1 MKKMIFLAA
10 AAVLF
15 SASLCFAEE
24 TILFKPPL
32 INPDTPENREL
43 VERIIEDA
51 LLQANSFYAN
61 YFTVA
66 AGMLRG
72 DADRTADGLSETA
85 PDYEAALVANFAGE
99 QSSLSVTM
107 TGTADGTEVSST
119 ALGPITPARSDH
131 LSDLLFYLYT
141 GFHGYLEDG
150 MKDPPAFVEEI
161 PADVIGKSIA
171 PGEAVQLYPYSAAV
185 TPDGNV
191 LVGLISR
198 CVELDPVL
206 RIVGEHGESFVK
218 SGNYNFAYGVSVT
231 PAGTLFLKPST
242 GREVYR
248 LIEGA
253 PRPQRIRAGL
263 DVNGPFVAL
272 PDGSIVIIDIVKKRA
287 ARIEGR
293 EAHDLDLYTYEYAYI
308 SAAAAGPA
316 GNLWIYD
323 SVEGRVRIYTPEGK
337 LVDSIKP
344 IVGGDNPLS
353 PLSMAV
359 YPDGSFLLYST
370 GQLWRFRRDGVPVW
384 KMTNLPTNRG
394 EPLPQMASIA
404 ADSKTGSI
412 YLADVM
418 GRRLIKLYDEVY
430 ARENGLTDPMAE
442 KMIEMNRRITANP
455 DNIPLLE
462 EKARFYE
469 EQEAF
474 ETAQTAWQYILD
486 IDPFHQEAADRLD
499 AIEVASLKD
508 SAEKQR
514 RNTLEVLG
522 SVGPESARE
531 LYSKTVQM
539 YERILSLNPYDEE
552 TKRNYESLKEIFLRE
567 TTVPLGEKKQFII
580 VRTELENLFP
590 SLMHTYRKKP
600 AGAITVKNGLSEPIE
615 SVRASVFIKKYM
627 DFPVETA
634 LEDPDGE
641 PAPGGALN
649 PGAEAS
655 IPLKVLLNEEV
666 FTLQED
672 LPIQARIEVTGR
684 SGGTEVSSV
693 VNKTITL
700 YRRTALS
707 WDRSEKLAAFIMP
720 NEEVVSRFAHRVLD
734 EREYEAASGLPEKVV
749 RAARICDGVGK
760 YGIAYIEDPE
770 SPISQ
775 VLERESVI
783 DTVRFPRTTLFIKSG
798 DCDDTTALLGSLL
811 ESVGVKTAIMTSPGH
826 VFLAMDTGEP
836 AGNSWLYSYSGQET
850 LSYNGTVWIPLET
863 TVLGRGFTEVWAEAS
878 RLVAVHK
885 PKQELEFLPVTELRD
900 EFPPLPLS
908 GQSSL
913 AIAIPPAES
922 VTPQFVRSLQGLRN
936 SLYAQTLG
944 TLQDQAEAAGGGVK
958 QVVINNRIG
967 VLHARFGDLD
977 RAESVFM
984 ENIEENPGFISSYIN
999 LANLNLKRGRLDK
1012 AADVLALGINREPDA
1027 PLLNLLL
1034 ARTYKLQDRMAEA
1047 REQFRKVETAA
1058 PELAARYADFI
1069 EVEGAEARAGA
1080 EEPEFPFIWADGE

>member
-1 MKKMIFLAA
+1 MKKIFLLAI
-10 AAVLF
+10 AAVIF
-15 SASLCFAEE
+15 SAALSFAEE

-43 VERIIEDA
+43 VEHIVEDA

-61 YFTVA
+61 YFSVVDGT
-66 AGMLRG
+66 GGG
-72 DADRTADGLSETA
+72 DAGRTADGPSDTS
-85 PDYEAALVANFAGE
+85 PDYEAALLVNFAGE

-107 TGTADGTEVSST
+107 TRTSDGAEVSST
-119 ALGPITPARSDH
+119 ALGPITSARSDH
-131 LSDLLFYLYT
+131 LSDLIFYLYT
-141 GFHGYLEDG
+141 GFHGYLEEG
-150 MKDPPAFVEEI
+150 MKESPAFVEEI
-161 PADVIGKSIA
+161 PADVIGGSIA
-171 PGEAVQLYPYSAAV
+171 PGEAVQLYPYSAAI
-185 TPDGNV
+185 TPEGNV

-206 RIVGEHGESFVK
+206 RIVREHGESLVK

-231 PAGTLFLKPST
+231 PAGTLYLKPST

-248 LIEGA
+248 IIEGA
-253 PRPQRIRAGL
+253 PRPQRIRVGL

-287 ARIEGR
+287 TRIEGR
-293 EAHDLDLYTYEYAYI
+293 DAQDLDLYTYEYAYI
-308 SAAAAGPA
+308 SAATAGPA

-344 IVGGDNPLS
+344 IVSSDNPLS

-359 YPDGSFLLYST
+359 YPDGSFILYST
-370 GQLWRFRRDGVPVW
+370 GQLWRFRRDGVPIW
-384 KMTNLPTNRG
+384 KMKNLPTNRG
-394 EPLPQMASIA
+394 EPLPQMAA
-404 ADSKTGSI
+404 VAVDGNTGSI

-430 ARENGLTDPMAE
+430 ARENGLTDPMTE
-442 KMIEMNRRITANP
+442 KMIEMNRRITADP

-469 EQEAF
+469 ELEAF

-486 IDPFHQEAADRLD
+486 FDPFHQEAADRLD

-514 RNTLEVLG
+514 RNTLEVLR

-552 TKRNYESLKEIFLRE
+552 TKQNYESLKEIFLRE
-567 TTVPLGEKKQFII
+567 TTVPPGEKKQFII
-580 VRTELENLFP
+580 VKTELENLFP
-590 SLMHTYRKKP
+590 SLMHTYRKKS
-600 AGAITVKNGLSEPIE
+600 AGAVTVKNGLSQPIE

-641 PAPGGALN
+641 LA

-655 IPLKVLLNEEV
+655 IPLNVLLNEAV

-684 SGGTEVSSV
+684 SGGSEVSSV
-693 VNKTITL
+693 INKTITL

-734 EREYEAASGLPEKVV
+734 EQEYGAASGLPEKVV
-749 RAARICDGVGK
+749 RAARICDAVGK
-760 YGIAYIEDPE
+760 YGITYIEDPE
-770 SPISQ
+770 SPISE

-836 AGNSWLYSYSGQET
+836 AGNSWMYSYSGQET
-850 LSYNGTVWIPLET
+850 LSYNGTVWVPLET
-863 TVLGRGFTEVWAEAS
+863 TVLGRGFSEVWAEAS

-885 PKQELEFLPVTELRD
+885 PKQELEFLPVAELRG

-908 GQSSL
+908 GESSL
-913 AIAIPPAES
+913 AIAIPPAEA
-922 VTPQFVRSLQGLRN
+922 VTPQFVRSLEGLRN
-936 SLYAQTLG
+936 SLYVQTLE
-944 TLQDQAEAAGGGVK
+944 TLQEQAEAAGGGVK

-967 VLHARFGDLD
+967 VLHARFGDLNK
-977 RAESVFM
+977 AESVFM
-984 ENIEENPGFISSYIN
+984 DNIEENPGLISSYIN
-999 LANLNLKRGRLDK
+999 LANLNLQRGRLDK
-1012 AADVLALGINREPDA
+1012 AADILALGINREPDA

-1080 EEPEFPFIWADGE
+1080 EGPEFPFIWADGE

>member
-1 MKKMIFLAA
+1 MKKIIVLAA
-10 AAVLF
+10 AAVIL
-15 SASLCFAEE
+15 SAAFCFAEE
-24 TILFKPPL
+24 KIIFKEPL
-32 INPDTPENREL
+32 VNPDTPENREL

-51 LLQANSFYAN
+51 LLQVGSFYED
-61 YFTVA
+61 YFTVT
-66 AGMLRG
+66 AGMAEG
-72 DADRTADGLSETA
+72 DRDRS
-85 PDYEAALVANFAGE
+85 PDYEAGLAANFAGE
-99 QSSLSVTM
+99 QSSLSLTM
-107 TGTADGTEVSST
+107 TRTADGAEVSST
-119 ALGPITPARSDH
+119 ALGPITAARSDH
-131 LSDLLFYLYT
+131 LSDLIFYLYT
-141 GFHGYLEDG
+141 GFHGYLEEV
-150 MKDPPAFVEEI
+150 MKEPPHYVEEI
-161 PADVIGKSIA
+161 PADVIGQSIA

-185 TPDGNV
+185 TPDSNI

-198 CVELDPVL
+198 CVELDPLL
-206 RIVGEHGESFVK
+206 RIVREHGESFVK

-253 PRPQRIRAGL
+253 PRPQRIRVGL

-272 PDGSIVIIDIVKKRA
+272 PDGSVVIIDIVKKRA
-287 ARIEGR
+287 TRIEGR
-293 EAHDLDLYTYEYAYI
+293 DAHDLDLYTYEYAYI
-308 SAAAAGPA
+308 SAATAGPA

-323 SVEGRVRIYTPEGK
+323 SVEGRIRIYTPEGK

-344 IVGGDNPLS
+344 IVSSDNPLS

-384 KMTNLPTNRG
+384 KMTELPTNRG
-394 EPLPQMASIA
+394 EPLPQMASITV
-404 ADSKTGSI
+404 DSSTGSI
-412 YLADVM
+412 YVADVM
-418 GRRLIKLYDEVY
+418 GRRLIKLYDAVY
-430 ARENGLTDPMAE
+430 VRDNGLTDPMTE
-442 KMIEMNRRITANP
+442 KIIEMNRKIAADP
-455 DNIPLLE
+455 DNVALLE

-469 EQEAF
+469 EQDAF
-474 ETAQTAWQYILD
+474 EIALTAWQYILD

-531 LYSKTVQM
+531 LYSKTVRM
-539 YERILSLNPYDEE
+539 YERILSLAPYDEE

-567 TTVPLGEKKQFII
+567 TNVPPGKKKQFI
-580 VRTELENLFP
+580 VVKTELENLFP

-600 AGAITVKNGLSEPIE
+600 AGFVTVKNGLGETISG
-615 SVRASVFIKKYM
+615 VRASVFIKKYM

-634 LEDPDGE
+634 LDGE
-641 PAPGGALN
+641 VGVGGELN
-649 PGAEAS
+649 PGEEAAV
-655 IPLKVLLNEEV
+655 PLNVLLNEEV

-672 LPIQARIEVTGR
+672 LPIQARIEVSGS
-684 SGGTEVSSV
+684 SGGSEVSSV

-707 WDRSEKLAAFIMP
+707 WDRSEKLAAFITP
-720 NEEVVSRFAHRVLD
+720 NEEVVSQFAHRVLD
-734 EREYEAASGLPEKVV
+734 EREYEAASGLPKMVV
-749 RAARICDGVGK
+749 RAARICDAVGK

-770 SPISQ
+770 SPISE

-811 ESVGVKTAIMTSPGH
+811 ESVGIKTAIMTSPGH

-836 AGNSWLYSYSGQET
+836 AGNSWMYSYSGQET

-863 TVLGRGFTEVWAEAS
+863 TVLGRGFTAVWAEAS
-878 RLVAVHK
+878 RLVAAHK
-885 PKQELEFLPVTELRD
+885 PRRELEFLPVAELRD

-913 AIAIPPAES
+913 AVAVPSVES
-922 VTPQFVRSLQGLRN
+922 VAPRLVRSLEGLRTTLYDQ
-936 SLYAQTLG
+936 SLR
-944 TLQDQAEAAGGGVK
+944 TLQEQAEAAGNGAK
-958 QVVINNRIG
+958 RVVITNRIG

-977 RAESVFM
+977 KAESVFTA
-984 ENIEENPGFISSYIN
+984 NIEENPGFISSYIN
-999 LANLNLKRGRLDK
+999 LANLNLQRGRFDQ
-1012 AADVLALGINREPDA
+1012 AEGVLASGIDREPNV

-1047 REQFRKVETAA
+1047 REQFRKVEVAA
-1058 PELAARYADFI
+1058 PELAARYAGFI

-1080 EEPEFPFIWADGE
+1080 EGPEFPFIWEGGE